1 MIPSTTIFRCCRG
14 LLALALSI
22 GIASIS
28 IAQTPTLYVIGA
40 PGMTLSADEIREVF
54 LGEKL
59 FIGSTKL
66 TPVANRVG
74 IEAFLAKVVAIS
86 AVKFQGV
93 WSNKNFRDGVT
104 PPKLLSS
111 DTEVIEF
118 VRHTPGAVGYVS
130 TTPTSVNIIKT
141 Y

>member
-1 MIPSTTIFRCCRG
+1 MMLSKTKSRYCRL
-14 LLALALSI
+14 LLAFGLIACVASI
-22 GIASIS
+22 GF
-28 IAQTPTLYVIGA
+28 AQAPTLYVIGG
-40 PGMTLSADEIREVF
+40 PGVSLSADDVRDVF

-59 FIGSTKL
+59 FSGSTKL

-74 IEAFLAKVVAIS
+74 IETFLSKVVGIS
-86 AVKFQGV
+86 AVKLQAV

-104 PPKLLSS
+104 PPRLLSS

-118 VRHTPGAVGYVS
+118 VKRTPGAVGYVS
-130 TTPTSVNIIKT
+130 TASAAVTVIKA